1 MSKDELQF
9 IADLTEKH
17 QISFHSLLCILGSGA
32 MTHAIE
38 FLKRDDT
45 EAERKMVDLEADIAR
60 AVGCIPAIEA
70 IDLLEGSGHFDE

>member
-17 QISFHSLLCILGSGA
+17 QISFHNLLCILGSGV

-60 AVGCIPAIEA
+60 AIGCIPVIEA